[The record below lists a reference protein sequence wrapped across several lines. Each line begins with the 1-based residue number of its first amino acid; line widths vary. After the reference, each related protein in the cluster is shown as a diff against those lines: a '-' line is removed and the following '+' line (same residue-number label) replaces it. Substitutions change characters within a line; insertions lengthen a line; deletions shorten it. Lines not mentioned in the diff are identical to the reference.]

1 LIVGVRGILEAV
13 GADWV
18 HLRVGGVTLQ
28 VSVPAATIGEL
39 GLVGGE
45 AHLFTHLNIRDD
57 QAVLYGFTS
66 LAALELF
73 LMLLGV
79 SSVGPRTALALLS
92 TLGVAGLQRAIAA
105 EDVSALSAA
114 PRVGRRTAGRIVL
127 ELKGKLEV
135 GDADVAL
142 PPAGDD
148 TQVIAALLAL
158 GYSTSEARRAVDG
171 LAKSPDLTLEDRVR
185 LALQWLGGGG

>member
-66 LAALELF
+66 LAALDLF

-79 SSVGPRTALALLS
+79 SGVGPRRSLALLS
-92 TLGVAGLQRAIAA
+92 SLGTPGLRNAIAA
-105 EDVSALSAA
+105 GDTAALGAA
-114 PRVGRRTAGRIVL
+114 PGVGRRTAGRIVL
-127 ELKGKLEV
+127 DLKGKLEV
-135 GDADVAL
+135 GDADAAL
-142 PPAGDD
+142 APAGDD

-171 LAKSPDLTLEDRVR
+171 LEKSPDLSLEDRIR
-185 LALQWLGGGG
+185 LALQRLGGGG

>member
-66 LAALELF
+66 LAALDLF

-79 SSVGPRTALALLS
+79 SGVGPRRSLALLS
-92 TLGVAGLQRAIAA
+92 SLGTPGLRNAIAA
-105 EDVSALSAA
+105 GDTAALGAA
-114 PRVGRRTAGRIVL
+114 PGVGRRTAGRIVL
-127 ELKGKLEV
+127 ELKGKVEV
-135 GDADVAL
+135 GDADAASA
-142 PPAGDD
+142 PAGDD

-171 LAKSPDLTLEDRVR
+171 LDKSPDLTLEERVR
-185 LALQWLGGGG
+185 LALQRLGGGG

>member
-1 LIVGVRGILEAV
+1 MIVGIRGILEAV

-45 AHLFTHLNIRDD
+45 AHLFTHLSIRDD
-57 QAVLYGFTS
+57 QAVLYGFVS
-66 LAALELF
+66 SAALDLF

-79 SSVGPRTALALLS
+79 SGVGPRTALALLS

-105 EDVSALSAA
+105 EDISALSAA

-127 ELKGKLEV
+127 ELKGKVEV
-135 GDADVAL
+135 GEVASGPL
-142 PPAGDD
+142 PGGDD
-148 TQVIAALLAL
+148 AEVIAALLAL
-158 GYSTSEARRAVDG
+158 GYSTGEARRAVDG
-171 LAKSPDLTLEDRVR
+171 LEKSPDLTLEDRVR
-185 LALQWLGGGG
+185 LALQRLGGGF